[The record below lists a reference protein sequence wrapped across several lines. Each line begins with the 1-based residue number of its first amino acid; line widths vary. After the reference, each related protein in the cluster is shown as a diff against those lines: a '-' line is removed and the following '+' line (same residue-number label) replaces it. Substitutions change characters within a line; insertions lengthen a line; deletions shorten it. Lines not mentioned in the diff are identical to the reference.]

1 MPPANTNSS
10 NIAFLKIY
18 KKLYNTF
25 GPQHWWPGDSPFEI
39 MIGAILT
46 QNTNWQNAS
55 KAIENIKTAGLLQPE
70 RLLKEYRR
78 LPGLIKTSGF
88 YRTKSRYLRAF
99 LEYYVTE
106 YDGKAERM
114 SEKEMQL
121 IRYELLSITG
131 IGPETADAILLY
143 ALGKRT
149 FVVDSYT
156 RRILSRH
163 GLIAEDVSYEVL
175 QENLMNNLPKNAR
188 LYNEYHALL
197 VRVGKEYCRKHE
209 PLCATCPLGKLPHR
223 T

>member
-1 MPPANTNSS
+1 MPRANTNSS

-25 GPQHWWPGDSPFEI
+25 GPQHWWPGDSPFEV

-55 KAIENIKTAGLLQPE
+55 RAIENIRTAGLLQPKK
-70 RLLKEYRR
+70 LLREYRR
-78 LPGLIKTSGF
+78 LPNLIKTSGF

-99 LEYYVTE
+99 LEYYVAE

-114 SEKEMQL
+114 SEKETQL
-121 IRYELLSITG
+121 IRHELLCITG

-163 GLIAEDVSYEVL
+163 GIVAEDVSYEAL
-175 QENLMNNLPKNAR
+175 QEKLMNNLPKNAR

-197 VRVGKEYCRKHE
+197 VRVGKEYCRKNE
-209 PLCATCPLGKLPHR
+209 PLCATCPLGTLPHR
-223 T
+223 A